1 MAEYEATRGMPAGS
15 DVVFGVAA
23 DVSLINRWL
32 PHGLWVRDSGPNT
45 LEAGGDVVPGEGRHE
60 GLYDVS
66 ADQLRVEWGGRD
78 HPGYAGWLQV
88 SDSQSGTSEVTVHI
102 PCSTSPWRRPR
113 AAGRT
118 RCRGCWRTRC
128 AACRTRSA
136 RGGPAEAQSG
146 SRNRK

>member
-15 DVVFGVAA
+15 DVVFGVAS
-23 DVSLINRWL
+23 DVALINRWL

-102 PCSTSPWRRPR
+102 SLLDEPVEKTSRSRADEVQGMLEDSLRRLSDEVGARR
-113 AAGRT
+113 AG
-118 RCRGCWRTRC
+118 
-128 AACRTRSA
+128 
-136 RGGPAEAQSG
+136 
-146 SRNRK
+146 

>member
-15 DVVFGVAA
+15 DVVFGVAS
-23 DVSLINRWL
+23 DVELINRWL

-102 PCSTSPWRRPR
+102 SLLDEPVEKTSRSRADEVQGMLEDSLRRLSDEVGARRP
-113 AAGRT
+113 G
-118 RCRGCWRTRC
+118 
-128 AACRTRSA
+128 
-136 RGGPAEAQSG
+136 
-146 SRNRK
+146 

>member
-102 PCSTSPWRRPR
+102 SLLDEPVEKTSRSRADEVQGMLEDSLRRLSDEVGARRP
-113 AAGRT
+113 G
-118 RCRGCWRTRC
+118 
-128 AACRTRSA
+128 
-136 RGGPAEAQSG
+136 
-146 SRNRK
+146 

>member
-15 DVVFGVAA
+15 DVVFGVAS
-23 DVSLINRWL
+23 DVAQINRWL

-102 PCSTSPWRRPR
+102 SLLDEPVEKTSRSRADEVQGMLEDSLRRLSDEVGARRP
-113 AAGRT
+113 G
-118 RCRGCWRTRC
+118 
-128 AACRTRSA
+128 
-136 RGGPAEAQSG
+136 
-146 SRNRK
+146 